1 MIKKPWKFASEETE
15 KYTNSS
21 DYTNIKLYLEKYY
34 PEILNVKYLEERLA
48 IYDLVYNLEHFII
61 WTDEEELKKD
71 TLQTAKLVAL
81 KEELTFESITTA
93 E

>member
-34 PEILNVKYLEERLA
+34 PEILNVKYLDERLA
-48 IYDLVYNLEHFII
+48 IYDLIYNLEHFVI

-71 TLQTAKLVAL
+71 ILQAAKLVAL